1 MINEQLKRIIVSRIL
16 RYQLDQCDISQIQL
30 ANQLKKSR
38 QNLNQIFKGK
48 ISIYPRTIN
57 QILQELGVNDKFFDN
72 DEKYEEL
79 CNLLNVC
86 LKEFYC
92 CEFDKCLNHI
102 NEIENL
108 SYKYSYFTPKRIIA
122 LAVKYSIVE
131 DYDGLFEC
139 ISVLENYFS
148 DVLDNES
155 EIAYLILASDYEI
168 ENGDFE
174 SALKHL
180 DKASKISTLLY
191 DATGMIYMFIGMI
204 HFWRWQP
211 IQAIVNDN
219 KAISFFE
226 RTSNFYRLVAVFN
239 NIGACYVQLKEFDI
253 AESYFLQSVNRS
265 KQIGRE
271 KTLIGAYSNLA
282 NMYRQSKR
290 YEESIEYG
298 KMTLSKSRNNVSAM
312 LSVAWSSFYLN
323 DLKTASDYKKM
334 IIPFIHEGNR
344 RNLFIELLD
353 LYINQ
358 KEIEA
363 KISKLEEMVYLFD
376 KDGDRNNMMFCAEML
391 LDELEKTQDYKKLYK
406 YQKTVLNVYHY

>member
-16 RYQLDQCDISQIQL
+16 RYQLDQCNISQIQL
-30 ANQLKKSR
+30 AKQLKKSR

-48 ISIYPRTIN
+48 ISIYPKTIN
-57 QILQELGVNDKFFDN
+57 QILQELGVNDKFIDN
-72 DEKYEEL
+72 DENYEEL
-79 CNLLNVC
+79 CNLFNIC

-108 SYKYSYFTPKRIIA
+108 SCKYSYFTPKRIIA
-122 LAVKYSIVE
+122 LAVKHSIVE

-168 ENGDFE
+168 ENGNFE
-174 SALKHL
+174 IALKHL

-191 DATGMIYMFIGMI
+191 DAIGMIYMFIGMI

-253 AESYFLQSVNRS
+253 AEKL
-265 KQIGRE
+265 
-271 KTLIGAYSNLA
+271 L
-282 NMYRQSKR
+282 
-290 YEESIEYG
+290 
-298 KMTLSKSRNNVSAM
+298 LS
-312 LSVAWSSFYLN
+312 
-323 DLKTASDYKKM
+323 
-334 IIPFIHEGNR
+334 
-344 RNLFIELLD
+344 
-353 LYINQ
+353 
-358 KEIEA
+358 
-363 KISKLEEMVYLFD
+363 ISK
-376 KDGDRNNMMFCAEML
+376 
-391 LDELEKTQDYKKLYK
+391 
-406 YQKTVLNVYHY
+406 

>member
-168 ENGDFE
+168 EI
-174 SALKHL
+174 LKVHL
-180 DKASKISTLLY
+180 
-191 DATGMIYMFIGMI
+191 
-204 HFWRWQP
+204 
-211 IQAIVNDN
+211 
-219 KAISFFE
+219 
-226 RTSNFYRLVAVFN
+226 
-239 NIGACYVQLKEFDI
+239 NI
-253 AESYFLQSVNRS
+253 
-265 KQIGRE
+265 
-271 KTLIGAYSNLA
+271 
-282 NMYRQSKR
+282 
-290 YEESIEYG
+290 
-298 KMTLSKSRNNVSAM
+298 
-312 LSVAWSSFYLN
+312 
-323 DLKTASDYKKM
+323 
-334 IIPFIHEGNR
+334 
-344 RNLFIELLD
+344 
-353 LYINQ
+353 
-358 KEIEA
+358 
-363 KISKLEEMVYLFD
+363 
-376 KDGDRNNMMFCAEML
+376 
-391 LDELEKTQDYKKLYK
+391 
-406 YQKTVLNVYHY
+406 